1 MDINSFDGSSIE
13 SGLSDFFGQI
23 DTQVEQEAV
32 AEIKRKKTIRSDRIL
47 SDLLRGLLS
56 RKKINEEDANTVMQ
70 ITIQKFVEAV
80 QAQAITIYF
89 VKDEQIH
96 FEFVYYSA
104 SLYLHDPKLRE
115 IYQKKAEQ
123 LKQLTLPL
131 GKGIV
136 GKVIETG
143 EAYASLD
150 AANDPHFYAGID
162 ADTGFNTKS
171 MITVPICAND
181 VVIGA
186 IQCLNKNPETGSA
199 YFTEKDLRLL
209 HEIADYSANL
219 IAKVR
224 NPEAEFS
231 EVELAKYIARLNRC
245 EFVDLKK
252 DWEPDPP
259 LWNLIGKDNIE
270 KFRIIPLKKLGTSS
284 LKIAID
290 NPLHIQRRDSFQ
302 LATNLEIEIVCVATK
317 KAIDEA
323 IKIFFKAGPDG
334 SLVDVVDDVADD
346 YTQRSAE
353 KIDVESGVDEDSA
366 PIIKLANRIIEDA
379 YSRGASDIHIEPFE
393 YETLIRYR
401 VDGVLAEAAKLP
413 KQAVNALV
421 SRLKIMSEL
430 DISERRLPQD
440 GRIKFKNFTKTG
452 IDIDLRVASG
462 PMIWGEKIV
471 MRILDK
477 SSTAMG
483 LNAMGYSEPN
493 LELYRKSIEVPYGMI
508 LHVGPTGSG
517 KTTTLYSALNEI
529 NSPNINIQTAEDPVE
544 YNLHGV
550 NQMQMHKEIGL
561 TFAASLKCFLRQDP
575 DVILVG
581 EIRDFETGSIAIE
594 AALTGHLMFST
605 LHTNDAPGTVTRF
618 IEMGIEPFL
627 VSSSL
632 LVVCAQRLMRRLCK
646 CKREDEATPEE
657 IEVLKCIRLAD
668 ERFKEGEP
676 VKIYRTVGC
685 ERCKGTGY
693 KGRSGTHELLTM
705 SRPLVEKINQK
716 VSSEELR
723 EIAIAEGMLTLW
735 QDAMEKVWEGITTIE
750 EAGANVMQ
758 D

>member
-1 MDINSFDGSSIE
+1 MDFKFNTGSIE
-13 SGLSDFFGQI
+13 DGLSSFFGQI
-23 DTQVEQEAV
+23 DSQVEQEAV
-32 AEIKRKKTIRSDRIL
+32 DKAKRDKTIRSERIL

-56 RKKINEEDANTVMQ
+56 KRKINEKDVNTVMQ

-89 VKDEQIH
+89 VKEDKIH
-96 FEFVYYSA
+96 FEFVYYSS
-104 SLYLHDPKLRE
+104 SLYTGDQKLRE
-115 IYQKKAEQ
+115 IYHKKAEQ

-143 EAYASLD
+143 EPYASLD
-150 AANDPHFYAGID
+150 AANDPNFFAGID
-162 ADTGFNTKS
+162 ADTGFQTKS
-171 MITVPICAND
+171 MITVPIRAND

-186 IQCLNKNPETGSA
+186 IQCLNKNPETGSQ
-199 YFTEKDLRLL
+199 FFSEKDLRLL
-209 HEIADYSANL
+209 EEIADYSANL

-224 NPEAEFS
+224 NPEQVFTED
-231 EVELAKYIARLNRC
+231 ELAQYIARLNRC
-245 EFVDLKK
+245 EYVDLK
-252 DWEPDPP
+252 DYEPDGP
-259 LWNLIGKDNIE
+259 LWNLVGQENIL
-270 KFRIIPLKKLGTSS
+270 KFLIMPMKKLGTST
-284 LKIAID
+284 LKVAMD

-302 LATNLEIEIVCVATK
+302 LATNLEIEIVCVSTK
-317 KAIDEA
+317 SLIEKI
-323 IKIFFKAGPDG
+323 IKNFYRTGPDG
-334 SLVDVVDDVADD
+334 SLGDVVGDVSDD

-353 KIDVESGVDEDSA
+353 HIDVDTDVDEESA
-366 PIIKLANRIIEDA
+366 PIIKLANRLIEDA

-393 YETLIRYR
+393 NETLVRYR
-401 VDGVLAEAAKLP
+401 VDGVLGEVAKLP
-413 KQAVNALV
+413 KAALNPLV

-440 GRIKFKNFTKTG
+440 GRIKFKNYTRTG
-452 IDIDLRVASG
+452 IDIDLRVATG
-462 PMIWGEKIV
+462 PMVWGEKVV

-477 SSTAMG
+477 SSTSMG
-483 LNAMGYSEPN
+483 LNVMGFSEPN
-493 LELYRKSIEVPYGMI
+493 VELYRKSIEAPYGMI

-517 KTTTLYSALNEI
+517 KTTTLYAALNEI

-550 NQMQMHKEIGL
+550 NQMQMHKDIGL
-561 TFAASLKCFLRQDP
+561 TFAAALKCYLRQDP

-581 EIRDFETGSIAIE
+581 EIRDFDTASIAIE

-627 VSSSL
+627 ISSSL

-646 CKREDEATPEE
+646 CKREDDATPEE
-657 IEVLKCIRLAD
+657 IEVLKCIRLSD
-668 ERFKEGEP
+668 ERLKDG
-676 VKIYRTVGC
+676 VKLGRIVGC
-685 ERCKGTGY
+685 DRCKGTGY
-693 KGRSGTHELLTM
+693 KGRTGTHELLTM
-705 SRPLVEKINQK
+705 TPQLIEKVNQR
-716 VSSEELR
+716 VSTEELR
-723 EIAIAEGMLTLW
+723 EIAIRDGMLTLW
-735 QDAMEKVWEGITTIE
+735 QDSMEKVWEGITTIE